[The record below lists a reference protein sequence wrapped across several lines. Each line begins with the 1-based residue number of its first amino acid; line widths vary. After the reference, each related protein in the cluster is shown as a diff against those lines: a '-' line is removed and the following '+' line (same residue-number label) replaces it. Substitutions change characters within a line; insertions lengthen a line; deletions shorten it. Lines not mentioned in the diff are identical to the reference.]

1 MKTYSTITIMVGLV
15 FAIITILFGTIST
28 LLIYSLLMITTE
40 TKRYENGLMRVVGLS
55 KWGYAGLI
63 LLQAVMFVIPSIVFG
78 FISAVPTLL
87 YVYGML
93 FTSDMGF

>member
-1 MKTYSTITIMVGLV
+1 
-15 FAIITILFGTIST
+15 
-28 LLIYSLLMITTE
+28 MITTE

-63 LLQAVMFVIPSIVFG
+63 LLQAVMFVIPSIVLG
-78 FISAVPTLL
+78 FISAIPTLL